1 MKTFKQIITV
11 IAFITFLLPTN
22 SFAQG
27 TSHSTNSDYDILM
40 KKIKIKIDVTWG
52 RKSKGCTRFGICDVD
67 FDIEISAIAND
78 DSNST
83 TVELEKSKNNKFL
96 LTIPYSNINKNLKET
111 QFSNQQL
118 IIEEDVFLSDK
129 SLLELGF
136 EKGAYII
143 KKGEYKMQKTKNSY
157 VVEL

>member
-1 MKTFKQIITV
+1 MKTFKQIITA
-11 IAFITFLLPTN
+11 IAFIALLLPTN

-27 TSHSTNSDYDILM
+27 TSHSSKSDYDILM

-52 RKSKGCTRFGICDVD
+52 RKSKGCKKFGICDVD
-67 FDIEISAIAND
+67 FDIEFDLKANK
-78 DSNST
+78 DSNTT
-83 TVELEKSKNNKFL
+83 TVLLEKSKDNKFL

-111 QFSNQQL
+111 QFSNQYL
-118 IIEEDVFLSDK
+118 IIGEDVFLSDK